1 MERKRLRFRES
12 FVFYSDFFET
22 LFALPD
28 SECVKVLR
36 AIREYMHGGDYP
48 LEGAAGVA
56 FIPIRQTMD
65 RDNEKFEKVCEQRS
79 IAGKRSSEMRRR
91 QGDIHTPATNVD
103 SVGQCSANATEY
115 ESETVNESE
124 HEEENEHEDVL
135 LTLSPDDSSGLPS
148 AQTLPQFSAV
158 MRGFNTAFAGRLP
171 QVKQMSTG
179 RRKAVKARLE
189 ENGVQ
194 SLTVVMKN
202 VSESQ
207 FLQGK
212 NDHGWRADFDW
223 IFRPANYLK
232 ILEGNYNNN
241 QNYATDQQD
250 NKQCANEYALRQFAE
265 ARRNRSIGG

>member
-1 MERKRLRFRES
+1 MERKRLKFRES

-22 LFALPD
+22 LFALPEG
-28 SECVKVLR
+28 ECVKVLR

-48 LEGAAGVA
+48 LDGAAEVA

-91 QGDIHTPATNVD
+91 QGDIVTPATNVD
-103 SVGQCSANATEY
+103 SVEQSSANATEY
-115 ESETVNESE
+115 ESETENE
-124 HEEENEHEDVL
+124 HEEENENGSENHTSV
-135 LTLSPDDSSGLPS
+135 
-148 AQTLPQFSAV
+148 QTLPQFSTV
-158 MRGFNTAFAGRLP
+158 MRSFNTAFAGRLP
-171 QVKQMSTG
+171 QIKQMSPG

-189 ENGVQ
+189 ENGAQ
-194 SLTVVMKN
+194 SLAVVMKN
-202 VSESQ
+202 VSESE

-212 NDHGWRADFDW
+212 NGHGWHADFDW

-232 ILEGNYNNN
+232 ILEGNYNNK
-241 QNYATDQQD
+241 QNHATDQQD

-265 ARRNRSIGG
+265 ARRNRGMQG

>member
-1 MERKRLRFRES
+1 MERKRLKFRES

-22 LFALPD
+22 LFALPE

-48 LEGAAGVA
+48 LDGAAEVA

-91 QGDIHTPATNVD
+91 QGDIHTPTTNVD
-103 SVGQCSANATEY
+103 SVEQSSANATEY
-115 ESETVNESE
+115 ESETED
-124 HEEENEHEDVL
+124 EHEDECENGSDHHTSL
-135 LTLSPDDSSGLPS
+135 
-148 AQTLPQFSAV
+148 QTLPQFSAV

-250 NKQCANEYALRQFAE
+250 HKQCANEYALRQFAE
-265 ARRNRSIGG
+265 ARRNRSVQG

>member
-1 MERKRLRFRES
+1 MERKRLKFRES

-22 LFALPD
+22 LFALPE

-48 LEGAAGVA
+48 LDGAAEVA

-79 IAGKRSSEMRRR
+79 IAGKRSSEMRRL
-91 QGDIHTPATNVD
+91 QGDIHTQATNVE
-103 SVGQCSANATEY
+103 SVEQSSANATEY
-115 ESETVNESE
+115 ESETESE
-124 HEEENEHEDVL
+124 HEEECENGSEHHTSL
-135 LTLSPDDSSGLPS
+135 
-148 AQTLPQFSAV
+148 QTQPQFSAV
-158 MRGFNTAFAGRLP
+158 MRSFNTAFAGRLP
-171 QVKQMSTG
+171 QIKQMSPA

-194 SLTVVMKN
+194 SLAVVMKN
-202 VSESQ
+202 VSESA

-265 ARRNRSIGG
+265 ARRNRSIEG